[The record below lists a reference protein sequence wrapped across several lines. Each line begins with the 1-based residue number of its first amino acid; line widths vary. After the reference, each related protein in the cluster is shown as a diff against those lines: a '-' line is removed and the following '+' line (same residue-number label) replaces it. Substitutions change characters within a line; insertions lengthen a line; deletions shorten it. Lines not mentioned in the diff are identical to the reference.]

1 MIKKTLGKSNLEIT
15 RIGLGAWAI
24 GGPWQWGWS
33 DQDDTDSIKTIHK
46 ALDMGINWID
56 TAAIYGLGHSE
67 EIVGKAIKDL
77 PIKPLIFTKCGLIWD
92 SDKNIS
98 NSLKKES
105 IEKEINDSLRRL
117 DIDII
122 DLYQIHWP
130 NPNQEIE
137 EAWETLAEL
146 KEKQKVRYIGI
157 SNFSVEHIKRAEK
170 IHPITSNQPP
180 YSLLNRHVEKNVLPY
195 CEQNNIGTINYS
207 PMAAG
212 LLSGKMTRERVDN
225 LPSDDWRNNNNEFK
239 EPALSKNLSLVEIL
253 KEIGNEHS
261 CTAGEVAIAWT
272 LLNPAV
278 TGAIVGMR
286 RPDQVE
292 GVIKSGEIELTKE
305 NVKTLEDFVNAD
317 YKL

>member
-98 NSLKKES
+98 NSIKKES

>member
-33 DQDDTDSIKTIHK
+33 DQDDIDSIKTIHK

-146 KEKQKVRYIGI
+146 KEKQKVRYIGT
-157 SNFSVEHIKRAEK
+157 SNFSVQQIKRAEQ

-180 YSLLNRHVEKNVLPY
+180 YSLLNRYVEKNVLPY

-225 LPSDDWRNNNNEFK
+225 LPSDDWRNNNNDFK

-261 CTAGEVAIAWT
+261 FTAGEVAIAWT

-292 GVIKSGEIELTKE
+292 GVIKSGEIELTNE
-305 NVKTLEDFVNAD
+305 NVKTLEDFFIDN
-317 YKL
+317 

>member
-1 MIKKTLGKSNLEIT
+1 
-15 RIGLGAWAI
+15 
-24 GGPWQWGWS
+24 
-33 DQDDTDSIKTIHK
+33 
-46 ALDMGINWID
+46 
-56 TAAIYGLGHSE
+56 
-67 EIVGKAIKDL
+67 
-77 PIKPLIFTKCGLIWD
+77 
-92 SDKNIS
+92 
-98 NSLKKES
+98 
-105 IEKEINDSLRRL
+105 L

-146 KEKQKVRYIGI
+146 KEKQKVRYIGV
-157 SNFSVEHIKRAEK
+157 SNFSVEQIKRAEK
-170 IHPITSNQPP
+170 IHPMTSNQPP

-195 CEQNNIGTINYS
+195 CEQNNIGIINYS

-225 LPSDDWRNNNNEFK
+225 LPSDDWRNNNNDFK

-261 CTAGEVAIAWT
+261 FTAGEVAIAWT

-292 GVIKSGEIELTKE
+292 GVIKSGEIELTNE
-305 NVKTLEDFVNAD
+305 NVKTLEDFFIDN
-317 YKL
+317 

>member
-157 SNFSVEHIKRAEK
+157 SNFSVEQIKRAEK

-225 LPSDDWRNNNNEFK
+225 LPSDDWRNNNNDFK

-292 GVIKSGEIELTKE
+292 GVIKSGEIELTME
-305 NVKTLEDFVNAD
+305 NVKKLDDFFIDN
-317 YKL
+317 